1 MFQGH
6 TQFAQV
12 YLLTVRENFKLIAL
26 IILADSSDCT
36 HGKAKGGDCLYFI
49 SPSHNL
55 GVALRYL
62 QVGKQVWSLSE
73 NATKRRY
80 ARDVRYEHCK
90 NS

>member
-1 MFQGH
+1 MCVIDIGFFSVQSHCLSKMFQGH

-62 QVGKQVWSLSE
+62 QVGKQV
-73 NATKRRY
+73 
-80 ARDVRYEHCK
+80 
-90 NS
+90 